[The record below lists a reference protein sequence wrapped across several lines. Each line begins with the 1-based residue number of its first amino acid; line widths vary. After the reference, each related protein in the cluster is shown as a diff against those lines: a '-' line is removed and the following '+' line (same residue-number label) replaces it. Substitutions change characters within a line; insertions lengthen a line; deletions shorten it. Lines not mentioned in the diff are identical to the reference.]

1 MAPELSCSEA
11 NTSSAQPALRTEQA
25 APRTNDQDVVELL
38 HAINFGEQLVH
49 HGVMHARAAGHA
61 APLLA
66 DGINLIKND
75 DVHPTV
81 GSKLW
86 ERAHVRNVPS
96 LIAESNPKSTTS
108 SQ

>member
-1 MAPELSCSEA
+1 MLS
-11 NTSSAQPALRTEQA
+11 QPSGQSRA

-38 HAINFGEQLVH
+38 HTIDFGEQLVH
-49 HGVMHARAAGHA
+49 HGVVHASAAGHA

-86 ERAHVRNVPS
+86 ERVRVRNVTS
-96 LIAESNPKSTTS
+96 LIAESNPKSTATS
-108 SQ
+108 H